1 MRTTAALIAVLTMTM
16 ATPMT
21 VKAAEH
27 DHGSMHAGHGGQ
39 MMQAGTVVHEQVVG
53 GVKATFSVMDMRAQ
67 MKGTEMPKGMKE
79 THHLMVRFTDAKT
92 GKALTAGE
100 VKVKVVAPDKSEQV
114 KDLVG
119 MEGHFG
125 ADFVMAKKGK
135 YGIMSKFRLKGG
147 KVESSKFWYEVK

>member
-1 MRTTAALIAVLTMTM
+1 MKKTSIIIAAALALSIPLSVPAM
-16 ATPMT
+16 
-21 VKAAEH
+21 EH
-27 DHGSMHAGHGGQ
+27 DHGGQ
-39 MMQAGTVVHEQVVG
+39 MMQMGTVVHQQVAG
-53 GVKATFSVMDMRAQ
+53 RVKATFSVIDMRAQ
-67 MKGTEMPKGMKE
+67 VKGTEVPKGMKE
-79 THHLMVRFTDAKT
+79 THHLMVRFADAKT

-100 VKVKVVAPDKSEQV
+100 VKVKVVGPDKSEQV

-135 YGIMSKFRLKGG
+135 YGIMSKFKLAGG

>member
-1 MRTTAALIAVLTMTM
+1 MKKTSILI
-16 ATPMT
+16 T
-21 VKAAEH
+21 VASLVMSFPLSLPAMEH
-27 DHGSMHAGHGGQ
+27 DQGSMHAGHGGR
-39 MMQAGTVVHEQVVG
+39 MMQTGTVVHQQVAG

-79 THHLMVRFTDAKT
+79 THHLMVQFADAKT
-92 GKALTAGE
+92 GKTLTAGE
-100 VKVKVVAPDKSEQV
+100 VKVKVVGPDKSEQM
-114 KDLVG
+114 KDLMG

-135 YGIMSKFRLKGG
+135 YGIMCKFKLAGG

>member
-1 MRTTAALIAVLTMTM
+1 MSFPLSLPAM
-16 ATPMT
+16 
-21 VKAAEH
+21 EH

-39 MMQAGTVVHEQVVG
+39 MMQTGTVVHQQMAG
-53 GVKATFSVMDMRAQ
+53 GVKATFSVIDMGAQ

-79 THHLMVRFTDAKT
+79 THHLMVQFADAKT
-92 GKALTAGE
+92 GKTLTAGE
-100 VKVKVVAPDKSEQV
+100 VKVKVVGPDKSEQM
-114 KDLVG
+114 KDLMG

-135 YGIMSKFRLKGG
+135 YGIMCKFKLAGG